1 MNAVKRLGGRSAFT
15 IIELLVVIGLIGL
28 LIGLLIPAVQHAR
41 ETSRRLACSN
51 NLHQLGVGLQSY
63 HANLGTMPPG
73 VIWWPKGEPL
83 GFGLAPIGILDRVQM
98 GVVSKRRPDTIY
110 ANWVILLLPD
120 LDQGGLHR
128 QFNLRRPISDA
139 SNAAARATQLPILK
153 CPSDPHNDEL
163 FERGAAH
170 GLTDNF
176 YARGN
181 YAINVGPDGNCLN
194 GGALPC
200 VQGFFLRGSNLM
212 IDNDQ
217 VWGSGIAGVNK
228 SIGFNSIPD
237 GLSNTVAV
245 DEIRAGIDSLDPR
258 GVWALGQIGSSAVA
272 RHGSLGDAGGPN
284 NKNPYSEEF
293 IGCVDLTEK
302 LSAAALAA
310 EGMGCN
316 PRPQGRE
323 GNVQAGARSLHTGGV
338 NVLLCDGSIQF
349 VRNEVDASVWHA
361 IHTRDRGE
369 RIDLPW

>member
-1 MNAVKRLGGRSAFT
+1 MLSHRRAFT
-15 IIELLVVIGLIGL
+15 IVELLVVIGLIGL

-41 ETSRRLACSN
+41 ESGRRLACSN

-63 HANLGTMPPG
+63 HANLGTLPPG

-83 GFGLAPIGILDRVQM
+83 GFGVLPIGVLDRVQM
-98 GVVSKRRPDTIY
+98 GALSKKRPDTIY

-120 LDQGGLHR
+120 VDQGALHR
-128 QFNLRRPISDA
+128 QFNLQRPISDA
-139 SNAAARATQLPILK
+139 SNATARATQLPILK
-153 CPSDPHNDEL
+153 CPSDPYNGEL

-170 GLTDNF
+170 GLTNNF

-200 VQGFFLRGSNLM
+200 VQGFFIRGSNLLV
-212 IDNDQ
+212 DNDQ

-237 GLSNTVAV
+237 GLSNTVAL
-245 DEIRAGIDSLDPR
+245 DEIRAGIDPLDPR

-272 RHGSLGDAGGPN
+272 RHGLLDDAGGPN
-284 NKNPYSEEF
+284 NKSPYSEEF
-293 IGCVDLTEK
+293 IGCAALTEK
-302 LSAAALAA
+302 LGVAALAA
-310 EGMGCN
+310 EGMGCY
-316 PRPQGRE
+316 PRSPERE

-338 NVLLCDGSIQF
+338 NVLLCDGSTQF
-349 VRNEVDASVWHA
+349 VRNEVDAHVWHA
-361 IHTRDRGE
+361 IHTRDRQEQVGV
-369 RIDLPW
+369 PWQ